1 MIFTTRIL
9 INGNNCGFHDYS
21 WLHIPIY
28 TQMVI
33 NLAISVLTGS
43 LGSSKLLKVGPCRLV
58 PYDKMSFGFIV
69 VVIINASCI
78 IAKGL
83 VLAYALLF
91 GFEGLFVNA
100 NHVIGTHTIVLWIV
114 ICILPHIFFVSR
126 KVLLIIQIC

>member
-1 MIFTTRIL
+1 MF
-9 INGNNCGFHDYS
+9 
-21 WLHIPIY
+21 
-28 TQMVI
+28 I
-33 NLAISVLTGS
+33 NLAISVLTGI

-69 VVIINASCI
+69 VAIINASCM

-91 GFEGLFVNA
+91 GFEGHFGNGRE
-100 NHVIGTHTIVLWIV
+100 NDDFYHTIVLWIV